1 MSRTWRLATLL
12 FAVGLA
18 VQVASADPK
27 VETFRVRSTWLF
39 VETKPPGARIELDDE
54 VLGNSDGHFRVP
66 RGLHTL
72 TVDRPGYPRK
82 RQEIRIEAKRITRVL
97 VDLQA
102 QPGQG
107 AAGPFPPTGGTSG
120 SLLLVQPRPRYSV
133 LNLPWGS
140 VPPSD
145 EPAAA
150 MILRGHKGHVN
161 WVEFS
166 PHGRILAS
174 AGADNTVR
182 LWSVPSG
189 RLRHVLPVN
198 DSRRGVG
205 SVTFSPDGRRLACCA
220 GRIVRLWDP
229 ETGSLLLVSG
239 DLGET
244 RSVVFTADGKMLA
257 VTNEDDRVALCDTEF
272 LRVQSVLSTKL
283 PTEEVLLGHDH
294 SVRRVAYSPD
304 GRLLACGGGWHPQA
318 PGRLTIWDTSTNSLL
333 SSFRTSGGCV
343 RGVAFSP
350 DAKLLA
356 YSVGNAVR
364 LVEMA
369 RLPKPSSQR

>member
-1 MSRTWRLATLL
+1 MSRTWRLATLV
-12 FAVGLA
+12 FAVGL
-18 VQVASADPK
+18 VQVAAADPK
-27 VETFRVRSTWLF
+27 VETSRARSTWLF
-39 VETKPPGARIELDDE
+39 VETRPPGARIELDDR
-54 VLGNSDGHFRVP
+54 VLGNSDGHFRVTA
-66 RGLHTL
+66 GLHTL
-72 TVDRPGYPRK
+72 TVERQGYPRK
-82 RQEIRIEAKRITRVL
+82 RQEIRIQARRITRVL
-97 VDLQA
+97 VDLEG
-102 QPGQG
+102 QPRGG
-107 AAGPFPPTGGTSG
+107 ASETFPSSRGASS

-133 LNLPWGS
+133 LDLPWGS
-140 VPPSD
+140 VPPDD

-150 MILRGHKGHVN
+150 MILEGHEDHVN

-166 PHGRILAS
+166 PRGRILAS

-189 RLRHVLPVN
+189 RMRHVLSVN
-198 DSRRGVG
+198 DSRQGVG
-205 SVTFSPDGRRLACCA
+205 AVTFSPDGKRLACCA

-257 VTNEDDRVALCDTEF
+257 VTTEDDRVTLCDTEL

-283 PTEEVLLGHDH
+283 PTEEVLLGHDD

-333 SSFRTSGGCV
+333 SSFKTSGGCV

-356 YSVGNAVR
+356 YAAGNTIR

-369 RLPKPSSQR
+369 RLPKPKPHG